1 MAEHRVTG
9 VFLNSASSPRKDPAW
24 PPAAVPTP
32 AKLFLVSDV
41 ACRVLNFSV
50 YLKHVS
56 LAASGGRDQGGVASK
71 SKRVCAGEGRG
82 GSQTRRGSSGRGG
95 SEGLAFGCVQEFHNF
110 PRSHP
115 LRRPGRGPG
124 FDPWHSCCRCRC
136 YGCWC

>member
-1 MAEHRVTG
+1 MAEHGVTG

-56 LAASGGRDQGGVASK
+56 LAASGGRDQEGVASK

-82 GSQTRRGSSGRGG
+82 GGGSQTRRGSSGRGG
-95 SEGLAFGCVQEFHNF
+95 LGGLSVWLCARISQLSSL
-110 PRSHP
+110 PP
-115 LRRPGRGPG
+115 LEKAGERAGL
-124 FDPWHSCCRCRC
+124 
-136 YGCWC
+136 

>member
-24 PPAAVPTP
+24 PPAAVPTA

-56 LAASGGRDQGGVASK
+56 LAASGGRDQEGVASK

-82 GSQTRRGSSGRGG
+82 RSQTRRGSSGGG
-95 SEGLAFGCVQEFHNF
+95 GLGGLSVWLCARISQLSSL
-110 PRSHP
+110 PP
-115 LRRPGRGPG
+115 LEKAGERAGL
-124 FDPWHSCCRCRC
+124 
-136 YGCWC
+136 